1 MPVFCDAPLEQAPG
15 QPLWY
20 AGGPLA
26 QAPAAGPSQRLGGL
40 LLKYHHSFDRYFA
53 TPPAERQRLMR
64 ADFEALLASRLEDAE
79 RTGMSP
85 GYVVMY
91 THPCRTVTAAFPS
104 NFTTGQNPPR
114 GEWRPAPLRPQGE
127 VAALLRDFDAF
138 LEWIGELRREE
149 HVVLSGYRELYERCQ
164 QPSER
169 AMPLHQ
175 ITELARALSV
185 DHAPICARMVGGYLA
200 SPAEQFGALAWV
212 VNHLVARNHLPREVP
227 VRWLLGPV
235 DADRPIG
242 AAGDRRARQAGTIT
256 IQEGQ
261 ELASA
266 AYERCAQE
274 GAVPA
279 SVRGIGPG
287 RMLRLMARL
296 VVGAAGPARGTT
308 LRVPRGGDETDLSRR
323 DDVQRLR
330 FQGTWSIFPPEF
342 AGGRLIA
349 QAHWQTWAAKPAL

>member
-1 MPVFCDAPLEQAPG
+1 
-15 QPLWY
+15 
-20 AGGPLA
+20 
-26 QAPAAGPSQRLGGL
+26 

-53 TPPAERQRLMR
+53 TPHAERQRLMR
-64 ADFEALLASRLEDAE
+64 ADFEALLTSRLEDAQ
-79 RTGMSP
+79 RTGTSP

-104 NFTTGQNPPR
+104 NFTAGKNPPR
-114 GEWRPAPLRPQGE
+114 GEWRPAPLRPQSE
-127 VAALLRDFDAF
+127 VAALVRDFDAF
-138 LEWIGELRREE
+138 LGWIAELRRAER
-149 HVVLSGYRELYERCQ
+149 VVLSGYRALYERYH
-164 QPSER
+164 QPAER
-169 AMPLHQ
+169 ALPLHQ

-185 DHAPICARMVGGYLA
+185 DHAPVCARIVGGYWL

-212 VNHLVARNHLPREVP
+212 VNHVVARNQLPREVP

-235 DADRPIG
+235 DADRLIG
-242 AAGDRRARQAGTIT
+242 AAGETRAGQAGTIT

-261 ELASA
+261 GLASA
-266 AYERCAQE
+266 AYERCTQDE
-274 GAVPA
+274 AVPA
-279 SVRGIGPG
+279 SVQGIGPG

-308 LRVPRGGDETDLSRR
+308 LRLPRGGDETDLSKR

-342 AGGRLIA
+342 AGARLVV
-349 QAHWQTWAAKPAL
+349 QAHWQTWSARPAL